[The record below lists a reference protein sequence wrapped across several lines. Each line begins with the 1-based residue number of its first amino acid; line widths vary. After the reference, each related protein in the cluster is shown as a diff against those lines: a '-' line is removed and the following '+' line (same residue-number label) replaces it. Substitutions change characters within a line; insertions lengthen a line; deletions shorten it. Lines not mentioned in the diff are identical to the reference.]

1 MGYRLSLGSHQTAMD
16 TSVCGFVELA
26 TCQCLQV
33 CSGETANVCRSG
45 VIGF

>member
-1 MGYRLSLGSHQTAMD
+1 MGYRLSPGSHQTAMD
-16 TSVCGFVELA
+16 YSVCGFVELA

-33 CSGETANVCRSG
+33 CGGETAIVWRSG